1 MEQIQIWNSN
11 TNKVEIKKD
20 DSEKLRLKQEEKEKI
35 KAETKEALSNEKL
48 IQDTKLALY
57 DKLWINFELAENTDI
72 KKFVKWFV
80 DGLIINNIEAVKQII
95 EMWIEKFVES
105 LKELLSISGIL
116 EFLKSLKDEISNLT
130 DILQK
135 PYEWWVIIW
144 WYGLWIFGKW
154 LKWLNLFRK
163 VDKVEV
169 NVPRTPE
176 LWALNDAVP
185 WKVPYLKMFE
195 VSKYEIDMI
204 WDKSRNLQAILKDF
218 DPKDRFI
225 VESLNKK
232 ANLWIEA
239 RLWNINNMLDYT
251 IAHPGNLKEFNEM
264 VVEGGYKKLFSQFY
278 ELEKKW
284 HLNLTEWNNKLNKMV
299 LNKVKQLESKNKN

>member
-1 MEQIQIWNSN
+1 M
-11 TNKVEIKKD
+11 
-20 DSEKLRLKQEEKEKI
+20 
-35 KAETKEALSNEKL
+35 
-48 IQDTKLALY
+48 
-57 DKLWINFELAENTDI
+57 
-72 KKFVKWFV
+72 
-80 DGLIINNIEAVKQII
+80 
-95 EMWIEKFVES
+95 
-105 LKELLSISGIL
+105 
-116 EFLKSLKDEISNLT
+116 
-130 DILQK
+130 
-135 PYEWWVIIW
+135 
-144 WYGLWIFGKW
+144 
-154 LKWLNLFRK
+154 NLFRK

-264 VVEGGYKKLFSQFY
+264 VINGVSSIWKQVNFNAWKWFLITEGNVIQIKDIKEKILLLKK
-278 ELEKKW
+278 K
-284 HLNLTEWNNKLNKMV
+284 
-299 LNKVKQLESKNKN
+299 

>member
-1 MEQIQIWNSN
+1 
-11 TNKVEIKKD
+11 
-20 DSEKLRLKQEEKEKI
+20 
-35 KAETKEALSNEKL
+35 LSNEKL

-72 KKFVKWFV
+72 KKFIKWFV
-80 DGLIINNIEAVKQII
+80 DWLIINNIEAVKQII
-95 EMWIEKFVES
+95 EMWIEKIVES

-116 EFLKSLKDEISNLT
+116 EFLKSIKDEISNLT

-154 LKWLNLFRK
+154 LKWFSFLKRAE
-163 VDKVEV
+163 KVEHK
-169 NVPRTPE
+169 VPRTPE

-225 VESLNKK
+225 VENLNKK

-239 RLWNINNMLDYT
+239 RLWNINNMLDYA
-251 IAHPGNLKEFNEM
+251 IAHPGNLKEFNDM
-264 VVEGGYKKLFSQFY
+264 VVEKWIWEITKQIKFYSQKWILVNMWDNAVNIKKVQ
-278 ELEKKW
+278 EKI
-284 HLNLTEWNNKLNKMV
+284 LLLNK
-299 LNKVKQLESKNKN
+299 K